1 MPSTFSSLDP
11 LSRLSL
17 LVFRAQRALNLEGDQ
32 LTAAGG
38 LTSAKWKV
46 LGAVDLSGQPMS
58 AAAIGRAMGLT
69 RQAALKQTDQLLA
82 MGLLAQ
88 TVNPNDARAP
98 VYSLSPAG
106 QVAYDHVSAA
116 WRERSAALCSGIAP
130 DALDAASQ
138 VLTTLLAQM
147 ESGASHVLEPNE
159 AGPATP

>member
-1 MPSTFSSLDP
+1 MPRTFADLDP

-32 LTAAGG
+32 LTAARG

-46 LGAVDLSGQPMS
+46 LGAVDLSKQPMS

-88 TVNPNDARAP
+88 QVNPNDARAP

-106 QVAYDHVSAA
+106 QLAYDRISAA
-116 WRERSAALCSGIAP
+116 WRERSASLCSGIAP

-138 VLTTLLAQM
+138 VLTTLLGQM
-147 ESGASHVLEPNE
+147 DSDTSRTLVPK
-159 AGPATP
+159 